1 MIKVVCCCCC
11 LSAFG
16 LTGKQHQFSHQPC
29 GRHPLRMRR
38 RCHCRSAHIRPDSKE
53 KNWLLNTNR
62 QGASAAAATAAATT
76 SRWVPYWRESRRR
89 TTASPCRTS
98 PWSTRCERARFGKI
112 YRGDMMVD
120 LAEGGYRSVSVMVRT
135 LAMTANMRTQVDF
148 WSDAERLSEI
158 RHPNVTCL
166 IGINHVEQPVCLVLE
181 CTSHSDLQEYLRAN
195 SDGDEEVR
203 RSMLSPTIFISIA
216 VQIGCGMEYLH
227 GKGYVHRDLAA
238 RNILMA
244 DNGLVKVTLFGTIT
258 SGSHYTRPPGA
269 VRSLPVRWSS
279 PEVVFFERFSVHSDV
294 WSFGVVLWEIYS
306 YGVLPYYSYSDME
319 VIEMLRATRILTC
332 PIECPAHVYS
342 LMVQCWHKTPPSR
355 PDFVEV
361 HRQLRQL
368 WAEFANLAAASQ
380 LIPTNRSSSSGNSQA
395 NMPTTSTSLTAGG
408 IIGVHPVAQW
418 LPEVP
423 NNNIHMPLG
432 AGLQH
437 RYQKLPSTSNQPGS
451 AQAKRNTPTASSAS
465 QKSSPASSTCNFK
478 LNLYS
483 TSNNA
488 PPFAASTAEEQD
500 RCITVQGVCAQNK

>member
-1 MIKVVCCCCC
+1 MMIKVVCCC
-11 LSAFG
+11 LPAFG
-16 LTGKQHQFSHQPC
+16 LTETNTSFPTSLVVIIPC
-29 GRHPLRMRR
+29 ACAVVVIVALLIFVR
-38 RCHCRSAHIRPDSKE
+38 IRKR
-53 KNWLLNTNR
+53 K
-62 QGASAAAATAAATT
+62 TT
-76 SRWVPYWRESRRR
+76 SKHESTGSQCSSSNSSSNHVQMSALLKRIPQTHNSIAMSNITLIHEMREG
-89 TTASPCRTS
+89 T
-98 PWSTRCERARFGKI
+98 FGKI

-135 LAMTANMRTQVDF
+135 LAMAANMRTQVDF

-227 GKGYVHRDLAA
+227 GKGYIHRDLAA

-244 DNGLVKVTLFGTIT
+244 DNGLVKVALFGTIT

-279 PEVVFFERFSVHSDV
+279 PEVVFFERFSLHSDV

-332 PIECPAHVYS
+332 PVECPAHVYS

-380 LIPTNRSSSSGNSQA
+380 LIPTNRSSSSGNSQT
-395 NMPTTSTSLTAGG
+395 NMPTTSTSLTAPG

-423 NNNIHMPLG
+423 G
-432 AGLQH
+432 
-437 RYQKLPSTSNQPGS
+437 
-451 AQAKRNTPTASSAS
+451 
-465 QKSSPASSTCNFK
+465 
-478 LNLYS
+478 
-483 TSNNA
+483 
-488 PPFAASTAEEQD
+488 
-500 RCITVQGVCAQNK
+500 